1 VKRDILHWHGAFFA
15 LCTVTMKRL
24 KVATYNIRKCVGTD
38 RRRDPARVLAVL
50 RELDADI
57 IALQEADRRFGLRAS
72 AIPHHMFLEHS
83 DYVPVDLSP
92 RAHGIGWHGNAIL
105 VRRGIDVHEA
115 KPLIIPTLEPRGA
128 VIAELR
134 VGGKALRILGVHLD
148 LSGLWRRRQ
157 IRAILAHLDAAPHMP
172 TVILGDFNQW
182 SNRGALSEFAFHH
195 HRLVQTP
202 PSFHSRRPVARLDR
216 IIVSHD
222 LAVEE
227 AGALATPMTRMA
239 SDHLP
244 LWAQL
249 KHA

>member
-1 VKRDILHWHGAFFA
+1 MELV
-15 LCTVTMKRL
+15 

-38 RRRDPARVLAVL
+38 RRRDPARVLDVL
-50 RELDADI
+50 REIDADI
-57 IALQEADRRFGLRAS
+57 VALQEADRRFGLKAS

-92 RAHGIGWHGNAIL
+92 RAHGIGWHGNALL
-105 VRRGIDVHEA
+105 VRRGIEVRHA
-115 KPLIIPTLEPRGA
+115 QPLVIPTLEPRGA

-134 VGGKALRILGVHLD
+134 VNGQALRILGVHLD

-157 IRAILAHLDAAPHMP
+157 IRAMLAHLDGAQHLP

-195 HRLVQTP
+195 HRLVKTP

-222 LAVEE
+222 LLVED
-227 AGALATPMTRMA
+227 AGAHGSALAKLA

-244 LWAQL
+244 LWAHIR
-249 KHA
+249 HA